1 MMDYKEILWEFKRNC
16 LSLKASEIDKKA
28 LAKDFEI
35 IGKDIKSVLKGRKL
49 NRNLNISK
57 L

>member
-35 IGKDIKSVLKGRKL
+35 IGKDIKSVLKGRKS
-49 NRNLNISK
+49 NRN
-57 L
+57 

>member
-28 LAKDFEI
+28 LAKDFE
-35 IGKDIKSVLKGRKL
+35 KLKVSVYEAFCL
-49 NRNLNISK
+49 
-57 L
+57 